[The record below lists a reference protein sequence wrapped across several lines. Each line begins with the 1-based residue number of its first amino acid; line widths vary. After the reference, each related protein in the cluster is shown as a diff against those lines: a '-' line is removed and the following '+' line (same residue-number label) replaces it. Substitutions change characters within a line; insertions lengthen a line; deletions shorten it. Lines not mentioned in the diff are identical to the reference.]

1 MSSTPLVSVIVP
13 VYNGAAFLGE
23 ALDSLRA
30 QAYPAL
36 DIIVI
41 DDGSTDDSARI
52 AVEAGDDVRL
62 LRQANRGPAAARN
75 LGLAEARG
83 DLIAFLDADDLW
95 PAGKLAAQV
104 ARLAAEPSLEV
115 ALGRVQAFGAPGVP
129 LPATQPVIDVHLGS
143 GVFRREVFERVGG
156 FDAGL
161 RFSEDHDWFL
171 RAREQGVRLVVMQAV
186 TLLYRVHAGNMTRQA
201 AASGYSLAT
210 VLKRSLDRRRAAGT
224 LGQRLP
230 ALADFDEARHHP
242 APTDTAHD

>member
-1 MSSTPLVSVIVP
+1 MAVPPLVSVIVP

-23 ALDSLRA
+23 ALTSIRA

-36 DIIVI
+36 DILVI
-41 DDGSTDDSARI
+41 DDGSTDDSAGVAART
-52 AVEAGDDVRL
+52 EGVRL
-62 LRQANRGPAAARN
+62 LNQANRGPAAARN
-75 LGLAEARG
+75 LGLAAARG

-104 ARLAAEPSLEV
+104 ARLQSAPTLEV
-115 ALGRVQAFGAPGVP
+115 ALGRVQAFGAAGVP
-129 LPATQPVIDVHLGS
+129 LPATEPVIDVHLGS
-143 GVFRREVFERVGG
+143 GVFRRAVFERVGV

-171 RAREQGVRLVVMQAV
+171 RAREQDVRMVVMAAV

-201 AASGYSLAT
+201 DTAGYGLAV

-224 LGQRLP
+224 LGRRLP

-242 APTDTAHD
+242 APDATHE